1 MILYGPY
8 LRFGRH
14 TAASNEV
21 FDAQLRA
28 NDPSWGLR
36 DLEKVV
42 EIADQAGFSL
52 AEVVEMPANNFG
64 VVLLSDTHT

>member
-1 MILYGPY
+1 MRY
-8 LRFGRH
+8 LTLSCVPTIPPG
-14 TAASNEV
+14 V
-21 FDAQLRA
+21 C
-28 NDPSWGLR
+28 G

-42 EIADQAGFSL
+42 EIADQAGFRL